1 MQEQYLHADGSID
14 IQIRGV
20 VSRERNE
27 GYNITI
33 DVCSTTS
40 QLRTELYTY
49 SQKEGFYRLHP
60 DDSPH
65 LVELVDGILSTS
77 KTQRN
82 PSDVYEISIEITDCP
97 DEHTDVSKRHFS
109 TGLFPNEE
117 NTFVIDELL
126 EKLETWEQEE

>member
-1 MQEQYLHADGSID
+1 MQEQYLHDDGSIN

-20 VSRERNE
+20 ASRESDE

-33 DVCSTTS
+33 DVCSDTS

-65 LVELVDGILSTS
+65 LVELVDGILKNS

-82 PSDVYEISIEITDCP
+82 PSDVYEISIEVTDCP
-97 DEHTDVSKRHFS
+97 DGHTDVSRSQFS
-109 TGLFPNEE
+109 TGLLPNGEK
-117 NTFVIDELL
+117 TLVVDELL
-126 EKLETWEQEE
+126 EKLETWEQK